1 MTGRADHLLA
11 GPRGRRLGPCDATWW
26 LTDVLSGPGEPTDW
40 HRAQDELPRRKP
52 LG

>member
-1 MTGRADHLLA
+1 VAPQTALL
-11 GPRGRRLGPCDATWW
+11 GGWDPDATWW